1 MREGEDHG
9 KGLVGFWKFNFGK
22 GALWV
27 TASVDEEFV
36 KGSVGR
42 ETEPDGATG
51 ESVFLELEEVGSKM
65 IGGEVTPFGEF
76 VAEPFAEEA
85 EGEGVVF
92 ERFGRRILLGGHELD
107 EGIEFV
113 VGQ

>member
-65 IGGEVTPFGEF
+65 M
-76 VAEPFAEEA
+76 
-85 EGEGVVF
+85 
-92 ERFGRRILLGGHELD
+92 GRKKQPGNSRDRSSSRISS
-107 EGIEFV
+107 
-113 VGQ
+113 